1 MARGDITIALY
12 HPIKA
17 WNMVL
22 SFGERMELLCP
33 WEPAQ
38 YLFFSSNVPTLLY
51 YSHFVAILAAII
63 FAIALIP
70 RVRESLAVK
79 LYLVS
84 VFFFTAWTII
94 DVLLWAS
101 NRADIVLFYWSLQ
114 LLLELLLYTSAF
126 YFAYVFIAQ
135 KDLSFRGK
143 LGLSALLIPI
153 LVVLPTHYLL
163 TGVDLSYCNASENPL
178 FNFSFTYGIEIL
190 ISFLILFVSFW
201 GISKQPKRRLEISL
215 FTTGLVVFL
224 IAFSSGNIVGSI
236 TDDWTLAQAGLFGMP
251 VFIAFLTYTVVK
263 FQTFKVKL
271 FATQALVVGIAV
283 LIGARLFYST
293 TLSGTVLSSVT
304 LVAFLVSGV
313 FLIRSVKKEIEQ
325 REHIEMLAKELEKT
339 NEAQEG
345 LIHFIGH
352 EVKGFLTKDMGAFA
366 SLSEGDYGPLPEGM
380 KSMVT
385 SALAQSRQGV
395 DSVSAILKAAN
406 LKKGTVSY
414 VKEPFDLKELTT
426 EAVERM
432 RAPAESKGLNLLFNF
447 DDGPFQMVGDK
458 GQISDHILRNLI
470 DNAINYTP
478 SGSIAV
484 SLKHIDGKFVFV
496 VKDTGVGITEEDKKR
511 LFTEGGHGK
520 DSQTINAHSTGYG
533 LFIAKKIT
541 EAHDGTIRA
550 ESEGHGKGSTFVV
563 EFPA

>member
-1 MARGDITIALY
+1 
-12 HPIKA
+12 
-17 WNMVL
+17 
-22 SFGERMELLCP
+22 MELLCP

-38 YLFFSSNVPTLLY
+38 YLLFSSNVPTLLY
-51 YSHFVAILAAII
+51 YSHFVAILTAII

-70 RVRESLAVK
+70 RVRESLSVK
-79 LYLVS
+79 LYLAT
-84 VFFFTAWTII
+84 VFFFTVWTVI

-101 NRADIVLFYWSLQ
+101 NRPDIVLFYWSLQ
-114 LLLELLLYTSAF
+114 ILLEILLYTSAF

-135 KDLSFRGK
+135 KNLSFSGK
-143 LGLSALLIPI
+143 LGLVALLAPVIA
-153 LVVLPTHYLL
+153 LLPTSYLL
-163 TGVDLSYCNASENPL
+163 PGIDISYCNATESSFIIL
-178 FNFSFTYGIEIL
+178 FSYSVEIFL
-190 ISFLILFVSFW
+190 SFLILFVSFW
-201 GISKQPKRRLEISL
+201 GISKQPGRRLEISL
-215 FTTGLVVFL
+215 FTTGLIVFL

-293 TLSGTVLSSVT
+293 TLSGTILSAVT

-325 REHIEMLAKELEKT
+325 RERIEQLAKELAKT

-352 EVKGFLTKDMGAFA
+352 EVKGFLTKDAGAFA
-366 SLSEGDYGPLPEGM
+366 SLSEGDFGALPENAKPFIAG
-380 KSMVT
+380 
-385 SALAQSRQGV
+385 ALAQSRQGV

-406 LKKGTVSY
+406 LKKGTVTY

-432 RAPAESKGLNLLFNF
+432 RAPAEQKGLNLLFNF
-447 DDGPFQMVGDK
+447 DDDAFQMVGDK

-484 SLKHIDGKFVFV
+484 SLKHGDGKFIFA

-533 LFIAKKIT
+533 LYIAKQIT
-541 EAHDGTIRA
+541 EAHGGTIRA
-550 ESEGHGKGSTFVV
+550 ESEGQGKGSTFVV